1 MRYGLTKSSV
11 SGQSAPR
18 RAAMRVAAGMSA
30 LLVATALAL
39 VGISPASAES
49 RAAAHLLKIGEYD
62 THPLRAGGLMN
73 HGGPVETAPVV
84 YIDFWGWTSDPS
96 GEQPYLTGFYPAVSG
111 SAWLS
116 VVDQYG
122 GSSNVTLG
130 GTWVDPAAVPT
141 SPTDAQIQAEAVN
154 AATHFGSGNS
164 VNVQIIVATPTGHS
178 TSGFGTQW
186 CSYHGAVAAD
196 PDITYTNLPYMT
208 DAGASCGAGSVTGRA
223 LDGVSIVASVEL
235 VDVITDPLL
244 NGWYDVNGEEAAD
257 VCGWPSSHDIVNGY
271 PVAPFWNNSAGYCM

>member
-11 SGQSAPR
+11 SGESAPR
-18 RAAMRVAAGMSA
+18 RAAMQVASGIGA
-30 LLVATALAL
+30 LLLAAALAL

-49 RAAAHLLKIGEYD
+49 RAGTHPLKIGTYNA
-62 THPLRAGGLMN
+62 HPLRAGKLIN

-111 SAWLS
+111 STWLS

-141 SPTDAQIQAEAVN
+141 SPSDAQIQAEAVN

-208 DAGASCGAGSVTGRA
+208 MPVLAAARESPP
-223 LDGVSIVASVEL
+223 VEPW
-235 VDVITDPLL
+235 T
-244 NGWYDVNGEEAAD
+244 A
-257 VCGWPSSHDIVNGY
+257 
-271 PVAPFWNNSAGYCM
+271 